1 MSHFSRNWSGEHYEE
16 CACYPVGDGE
26 PDETKDCKCPEIMS
40 EREQMAMEASIDYQR
55 DHGA

>member
-16 CACYPVGDGE
+16 CACH
-26 PDETKDCKCPEIMS
+26 PDNENYYSEQPDCKCHEIMS
-40 EREQMAMEASIDYQR
+40 EREQMAMEASVDYQR